1 MIFDCFL
8 VIVMILNVSGR
19 TDIVAFYTEWFMR
32 RYREGFV
39 DVRNPFYK
47 QLVSRIYFSDVDLI
61 LFCTKNPYPI
71 IPYLKEISQP
81 IIFHV
86 TLTSYKK
93 DIEVNVLDKSRI
105 IDGIKQVSNII
116 GSDNLYVRYDPIFI
130 SSKYTV
136 SYHIRAFSR
145 MCMLL
150 SGSVKHII
158 ISFMDYYKN
167 VSNNKNVLKYHDIT
181 TDEYKQLGYNFGKI
195 AKKYGMTVQ
204 TCFEEIDFL
213 EYGFSKGVCLS
224 CELAFKLTGKIYK
237 KWTARGCSCAEMVDI
252 GVYNS
257 CKHFCKYCYAN
268 FDERKVNETC
278 SLHDVDSSL
287 LIGRLEDSDIIKVR
301 NDKVKVV

>member
-1 MIFDCFL
+1 
-8 VIVMILNVSGR
+8 MILNVSGR
-19 TDIVAFYTEWFMR
+19 TDIVAFYTAWFMN
-32 RYREGFV
+32 RYKEGFV

-86 TLTSYKK
+86 TLTPYKV
-93 DIEVNVLDKSRI
+93 DIEPNVLEKGKLIEAIRL
-105 IDGIKQVSNII
+105 VSDII

-136 SYHIRAFSR
+136 SYHIKAFNR

-181 TDEYKQLGYNFGKI
+181 TDEYQQIGYSFGRI

-204 TCFEEIDFL
+204 TCFEKVDFL
-213 EYGFSKGVCLS
+213 EFGFRPGVCLP

-237 KWTARGCSCAEMVDI
+237 KWTARGCLCAEMVDI

-268 FDERKVNETC
+268 FDEKKVLNSC
-278 SLHDVDSSL
+278 LLHDVDSSL
-287 LIGRLEDSDIIKVR
+287 LIGKLEEGDIIKVR
-301 NDKVKVV
+301 KDKAK